1 MPRSQPEPVSFARA
15 SAAFLDGRSTPRR
28 FLERCL
34 EAISKHDR
42 TIKAFV
48 TLDVRAARKAADAAT
63 RRYKTARPLSNIDG
77 CPIAVKDIIA
87 TADMPTQMNS
97 PIYRKW
103 RPKADAACVMALRQ
117 AGAVIV
123 GKTVT
128 TEFAIGRSG
137 PSRNPFDT
145 TRTPGGSSSGSAA
158 AVACGMVPAA
168 LGTQTQGSVLRPAAY
183 CGVVGF
189 KPTHGALHT
198 GGIHLLS
205 ATSDHLGVIAASVED
220 AWLTASQISRGVAS
234 PGVGFL
240 SGIDRN
246 TIVARQ
252 PRNLIRLFTR
262 GWTETDGAT
271 RSAFDAFIDRIKAQ
285 GIDVTSRDEDRE
297 VAQLEDELEK
307 ELDGHLDLIA
317 YEMRWPFEA
326 YLATYGPR
334 MIGPRIR
341 GLIDRGRAVTPRH
354 YETLLATRQRLQR
367 SAAAVLGRCD
377 GFITLACSGPA
388 PKGLAQTGSRTF
400 PSYGSWLGLPAFS
413 LPLLEVNRLPV
424 GVQLLGRSGDDAML
438 CAIARWVADNT
449 PSRSTGD
456 DPTHASA
463 VLM

>member
-1 MPRSQPEPVSFARA
+1 VPRSLPEPVSFVRA

-34 EAISKHDR
+34 EAISRHDR

-48 TLDVRAARKAADAAT
+48 TLDVRSAQKAADAAT
-63 RRYKTARPLSNIDG
+63 RRYKAAQSLSPIDG

-103 RPKADAACVMALRQ
+103 RPKADAACVAALRQ
-117 AGAVIV
+117 RGAVII

-137 PSRNPFDT
+137 PTRNPFDT

-189 KPTHGALHT
+189 KPTHGGLHT

-205 ATSDHLGVIAASVED
+205 TTSDHLGVIAATVED
-220 AWLTASQISRGVAS
+220 AWLTASQISRGLAS
-234 PGVGFL
+234 PGVGFIGGGDY
-240 SGIDRN
+240 SN
-246 TIVARQ
+246 VPHQ
-252 PRNLIRLFTR
+252 PRKLIRLFTR
-262 GWTETDGAT
+262 GWTETDAET
-271 RSAFDAFIDRIKAQ
+271 RAEFNGLLDRVKTL
-285 GIDVTSRDEDRE
+285 GIDVTSRKDDAE
-297 VAQLEDELEK
+297 VARLEDDFEK
-307 ELDGHLDLIA
+307 ELDGHVDLIA
-317 YEMRWPFEA
+317 YEMRWPFEDYVA
-326 YLATYGPR
+326 RYGPR
-334 MIGPRIR
+334 MVGPRIR
-341 GLIDRGRAVTPRH
+341 ELIERGRTVTPRH
-354 YETLLATRQRLQR
+354 YQTLLATRRRLQQ
-367 SAAAVLGRCD
+367 AADAVLARCD

-388 PKGLAQTGSRTF
+388 PKGLTQTGSRTF

-413 LPLLEVNRLPV
+413 LPLLEVKRLPV
-424 GVQLLGRSGDDAML
+424 GVQLLGRAGADLTL
-438 CAIARWVADNT
+438 CAIARWMAEAAL
-449 PSRSTGD
+449 RAGG
-456 DPTHASA
+456 
-463 VLM
+463 